1 MKTLILALSIV
12 NCQLSINQDT
22 LSDSLRLQLTRLQA
36 EINAA
41 FALYELQVATC
52 LQAKELI
59 KVRSLETLES
69 NLREI
74 QTVKTLLTTQELS
87 ILELQ
92 AIRSELQVNLI
103 EVNRLLKKLKRR
115 MVVERIAGSAVIA
128 TLTYILLS
136 RPP

>member
-1 MKTLILALSIV
+1 MKALIILTLLSV
-12 NCQLSINQDT
+12 RADT
-22 LSDSLRLQLTRLQA
+22 LSDSLRLQLTRLQT

-41 FALYELQVATC
+41 FALYELQIATC

-59 KVRSLETLES
+59 KERSLETLES

-74 QTVKTLLTTQELS
+74 QTLKTLLNTQELS
-87 ILELQ
+87 IAELQ
-92 AIRSELQVNLI
+92 AIRSELQINLT

-115 MVVERIAGSAVIA
+115 MVVERIAGSAVIG
-128 TLTYILLS
+128 TLTYILLT